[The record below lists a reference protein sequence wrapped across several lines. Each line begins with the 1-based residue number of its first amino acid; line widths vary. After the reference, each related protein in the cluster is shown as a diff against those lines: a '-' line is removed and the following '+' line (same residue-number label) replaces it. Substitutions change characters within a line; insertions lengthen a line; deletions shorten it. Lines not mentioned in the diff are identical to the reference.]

1 MSKART
7 TELDRLKTEGEA
19 PEWLTEEGYK
29 TLSGGYLLPD
39 ETPRAMYKRVADAA
53 ATYYDGRRNGAEYW
67 ADRFFSV
74 MWKNWLCPA
83 SPVLSNM
90 GTRRGLPISCLTG
103 DTWLNTPTGGIQI
116 KDVTVG
122 TKLLT
127 HEGRYRS
134 VTGIQSRQTVGD
146 LYVMSV
152 GTRTTPLRITG
163 NHPVLTNLGWVRV
176 DELDPRVHFVA
187 TNHYIE
193 STERPFLLNMRPYVD
208 HAFTEIDGRMVKL
221 STNKLARKRPKDG
234 LVSYVAK
241 VRADVP
247 VSTDLA
253 WALGLWCAEGSLT
266 MNSSRVPNGARITMG
281 QDEEPALTRWLG
293 IMTEAFG
300 VNGKVSFSEATR
312 ENFAYGRT
320 TRWANA
326 NVNGKP
332 LGRFFQ
338 REFGDNCK
346 DKVLPQWLLDL
357 PKEHLHAFLDGLLEG
372 DGHYKPNGS
381 WSIALAN
388 PKLLLGVYTICL
400 KLGIAVSLQM
410 QAKPSSIGKTKHV
423 YVLRSIKEDSIK
435 LARYNVDSGI
445 VFGKLRYC
453 PILRLDKLP
462 YDAEVFD
469 VQVEEDHSFSAA
481 GVVVHNCNS
490 VHVADSVDN
499 IFTKAHE
506 LAMLSK
512 HGAGVGI
519 YLGDVRGRGKSI
531 HGNGQSEGIIPWAK
545 VYDSTIVSIAQGAT
559 RRGAGAIYLPVEHP
573 DAGEFMSLRRPTGD
587 VNRRCLNINHGF
599 TISNE
604 WMESMVAG
612 DKHKRE
618 MWQEILKTRVET
630 GEPYLFFEDNVN
642 DANPEC
648 YKQNGLHVST
658 SNICNEIVLHTDPE
672 HSFVCCL
679 SSLNLARWDEWKST
693 DLASVATYFLDAVLS
708 EYVMRATAGTGIK
721 GLENSV
727 RSAVKGRAIGIGVL
741 GWHTLLQ
748 SKMLPFDSLPAMML
762 NAEVFRTIRHGA
774 EVATTQLAERL
785 GEPEWCQGYKR
796 RNTHLLAVAPTVSN
810 SLIAG
815 GQSAGVEPLAANVY
829 AQKSAKGTFIR
840 RNPALEKVLTEA
852 GMNDE
857 ATWRTI
863 VENDGSVQHLTALP
877 EETRAVFATAR
888 EINQHAIVRQAIQRQ
903 QWVDQAQSINLFFAG
918 NSDPKYIHEVH
929 VAAWQ
934 GGLKT
939 LYYLRSSGVIKGDLA
954 SRSST
959 ECAACEA

>member
-1 MSKART
+1 MSDLAKMKA
-7 TELDRLKTEGEA
+7 EGEA
-19 PEWLTEEGYK
+19 PYWLTEEGLK
-29 TLSGGYLLPD
+29 TLQGGYLLAG
-39 ETPRAMYKRVADAA
+39 ETPREMYDRVAKAA
-53 ATYYDGRRNGAEYW
+53 ARYKAPYTRHSW
-67 ADRFFSV
+67 THLFFDA

-90 GTRRGLPISCLTG
+90 GTTRGLPISCLTG

-134 VTGIQSRQTVGD
+134 VTGVRSRRTAGD

-176 DELDPRVHFVA
+176 DELDPRVHYVA
-187 TNHYIE
+187 TNHDIE
-193 STERPFLLNMRPYVD
+193 STERLHLLNMRPYVD
-208 HAFTEIDGRMVKL
+208 YAFTEIDGRMVKL

-234 LVSYVAK
+234 LVNYVAK

-266 MNSSRVPNGARITMG
+266 MNPSRVPNGARITMG
-281 QDEEPALTRWLG
+281 QDEEPTLTRWLS

-312 ENFAYGRT
+312 ENFAHGRT
-320 TRWANA
+320 TRWANT

-338 REFGDNCK
+338 KEFGDNCK

-357 PKEHLHAFLDGLLEG
+357 PKEHLRAFLDGLLEG

-381 WSIALAN
+381 WSITLAN

-400 KLGIAVSLQM
+400 KLGVAVSLQM

-435 LARYNVDSGI
+435 LARYNADSGI

-453 PILRLDKLP
+453 PILRLEKLP

-490 VHVADSVDN
+490 IHVDDSVDN
-499 IFTKAHE
+499 IFVKAHE

-512 HGAGVGI
+512 YGAGVGI
-519 YLGDVRGRGKSI
+519 YLGDVRGRGTPI
-531 HGNGQSEGIIPWAK
+531 GENGASEGVIPWAK
-545 VYDSTIVSIAQGAT
+545 VYDSTIVSVSQGAT

-573 DAGEFMSLRRPTGD
+573 DVDEFISLRRPTGD
-587 VNRRCLNINHGF
+587 ANRRCLNINHGI
-599 TISNE
+599 TITDTFMQSL
-604 WMESMVAG
+604 VAG
-612 DKHKRE
+612 NVTNRRRWE
-618 MWQEILKTRVET
+618 EILRTRVET
-630 GEPYLFFEDNVN
+630 GEPYMMFVDTVN
-642 DANPEC
+642 RANPAA
-648 YKQNGLHVST
+648 YTKNSLSVKT
-658 SNICNEIVLHTDPE
+658 SNICSEITLHTDPD

-679 SSLNLARWDEWKST
+679 SSLNLTRWEEWQGTELPS
-693 DLASVATYFLDAVLS
+693 LAVHFLDGVMS
-708 EYVMRATAGTGIK
+708 EYIEKGSGVR
-721 GLENSV
+721 GLENSI

-741 GWHTLLQ
+741 GWHSLLQ
-748 SKMLPFDSLPAMML
+748 KRGIAFDSMPAMML
-762 NAEVFRTIRHGA
+762 NAQIFKRIWTNALEA
-774 EVATTQLAERL
+774 SESLAKTE
-785 GEPEWCQGYKR
+785 GEPEWCKESGR
-796 RNTHLLAVAPTVSN
+796 RHTHLIAIAPTVSN

-815 GQSAGVEPLAANVY
+815 GQSAGIEPLAANVY
-829 AQKSAKGTFIR
+829 HQKTAKGTFVR
-840 RNPALEKVLTEA
+840 KNPQLETELIER
-852 GMNDE
+852 GLDTP
-857 ATWRTI
+857 ATWKSI
-863 VENDGSVQHLTALP
+863 VENEGSVQHLTALP
-877 EETRAVFATAR
+877 EELRKVYLTAR
-888 EINQHAIVRQAIQRQ
+888 EINQHALVRQAAQRQ
-903 QWVDQAQSINLFFAG
+903 RWVDQAQSLNLFFAT
-918 NSDPKYIHEVH
+918 NADAQYIHDVH
-929 VAAWQ
+929 FAAWQ
-934 GGLKT
+934 QKLKT
-939 LYYLRSSGVIKGDLA
+939 LYYLRSSGVLRGDLA
-954 SRSST
+954 SRSSA
-959 ECAACEA
+959 ECSACEG

>member
-1 MSKART
+1 MSTHLDLLKA
-7 TELDRLKTEGEA
+7 EGEA
-19 PEWLTEEGYK
+19 PSWLLDEGFK
-29 TLSGGYLLPD
+29 TLSSGYLLPD
-39 ETPRAMYKRVADAA
+39 ETPRQMYRRVARAA
-53 ATYYDGRRNGAEYW
+53 ASYYARLGTAAFWEE
-67 ADRFFSV
+67 RFFDV

-83 SPVLSNM
+83 SPVLSNT
-90 GTRRGLPISCLTG
+90 GTTRGLPISCLTG

-127 HEGRYRS
+127 HEGRYRP
-134 VTGIQSRQTVGD
+134 VTGVQSRQTVGD

-176 DELDPRVHFVA
+176 DELDPRVHYVA
-187 TNHYIE
+187 TNHDIE
-193 STERPFLLNMRPYVD
+193 TTERPHVLDMRPYVD
-208 HAFTEIDGRMVKL
+208 HDFAEIDGRMVKL
-221 STNKLARKRPKDG
+221 STNKRANRRPKDG

-241 VRADVP
+241 VHADVP

-266 MNSSRVPNGARITMG
+266 TNPSRVPNGARITMG
-281 QDEEPALTRWLG
+281 QDEEPTLTRWLG
-293 IMTEAFG
+293 VMTEAFG

-312 ENFAYGRT
+312 ANFAHGRT
-320 TRWANA
+320 TRWANT

-357 PKEHLHAFLDGLLEG
+357 PKEHLRAFLDGLLDG
-372 DGHYKPNGS
+372 DGYYKPNGS
-381 WSIALAN
+381 WSITLAN
-388 PKLLLGVYTICL
+388 PKLLLGVYNICL

-410 QAKPSSIGKTKHV
+410 QAKPSSIGKTTHV
-423 YVLRSIKEDSIK
+423 YILHSIKEDSIK
-435 LARYNVDSGI
+435 LAKYNVNSGI

-453 PILRLDKLP
+453 PILRLEKLS
-462 YDAEVFD
+462 YDTEVFD

-490 VHVADSVDN
+490 IHVADEVDS
-499 IFTKAHE
+499 IFMKAHE

-519 YLGDVRGRGKSI
+519 YLGDVRGRGEAI
-531 HGNGQSEGIIPWAK
+531 HGNGRSEGIIPWAK

-573 DAGEFMSLRRPTGD
+573 DASEFLNMRRPTGD
-587 VNRRCLNINHGF
+587 VNRRCLNINHGL
-599 TISNE
+599 TIPDE
-604 WMESMVAG
+604 WMRSMLEG
-612 DKHKRE
+612 DKAKRE
-618 MWQEILKTRVET
+618 VWQEILKTRVET
-630 GEPYLFFEDNVN
+630 GEPYLFFADNVN
-642 DANPEC
+642 GANPDC
-648 YKQNGLHVST
+648 YKANNLRVST
-658 SNICNEIVLHTDPE
+658 SNICSEITLHTDPE

-679 SSLNLARWDEWKST
+679 SSLNLARWDEWKDS
-693 DLASVATYFLDAVLS
+693 DLPETATYFLDAVLS
-708 EYVMRATAGTGIK
+708 EYIERGQGIV
-721 GLENSV
+721 GLDNSI

-741 GWHTLLQ
+741 GWHSLLQ
-748 SKMLPFDSLPAMML
+748 ANGYPFDSLDAMML
-762 NAEVFRTIRHGA
+762 NARVFKMIRAGA
-774 EVATTQLAERL
+774 EKATKELSWHL
-785 GEPEWCQGYKR
+785 GEPEWCQGFER
-796 RNTHLLAVAPTVSN
+796 RNTHLMAVAPTVSN

-815 GQSAGVEPLAANVY
+815 GQSAGVEPLAANIY
-829 AQKSAKGTFIR
+829 AQKSGKGTFIR
-840 RNPALEKVLTEA
+840 RNPALERVLVEA

-857 ATWRTI
+857 GTWRSI
-863 VENDGSVQHLTALP
+863 VENDGSVQHLSALP
-877 EETRAVFATAR
+877 ETVRAVFATAR

-903 QWVDQAQSINLFFAG
+903 KWVDQAQSINLFFAG

-954 SRSST
+954 SRAST